1 MLSPSG
7 ILNLV
12 AMRQPERGMPR
23 DPIADIAAIIA
34 AGR

>member
-1 MLSPSG
+1 
-7 ILNLV
+7 
-12 AMRQPERGMPR
+12 MRQPERGMPR